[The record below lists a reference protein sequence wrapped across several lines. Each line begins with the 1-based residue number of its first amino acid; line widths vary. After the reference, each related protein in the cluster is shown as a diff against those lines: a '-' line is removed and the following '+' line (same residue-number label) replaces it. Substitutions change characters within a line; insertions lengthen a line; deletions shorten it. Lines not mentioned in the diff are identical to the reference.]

1 MSKNILVIHA
11 SPRIGGNSDILCDRL
26 IDGATTAGH
35 SCEKIALHGKKIG
48 YCIACDACRKN
59 GGTCAIR
66 DDMDLIY
73 EKMLSAD
80 VVVLS
85 TPVYFFSMSAQLKT
99 MIDRLRPIYRR
110 MTGKPFCLIATVS
123 VDEPEKLDS
132 TFDAMR
138 GLLRCIPESVELG
151 AIYGNSAWLPG
162 DIRNTQAMN
171 EAYQLGLSL

>member
-1 MSKNILVIHA
+1 MAKNVLVIHA

-26 IDGATTAGH
+26 IDGAREAGH
-35 SCEKIALHGKKIG
+35 CCEKIALHGQKIG

-66 DDMDLIY
+66 DDMTPIY
-73 EKMLSAD
+73 EKMLWAD
-80 VVVLS
+80 IIVLS

-99 MIDRLRPIYRR
+99 MIDRLRPIYRK
-110 MTGKPFCLIATVS
+110 MTGKSFCLIATVS

-138 GLLRCIPESVELG
+138 GLLRCIPESKELG
-151 AIYGNSAWLPG
+151 TVYGNSAWLPG

-171 EAYQLGLSL
+171 EAYQLGLRL

>member
-1 MSKNILVIHA
+1 MSKKVLVIHA

-26 IDGATTAGH
+26 IDGAREAGH
-35 SCEKIALHGKKIG
+35 NCEKIALHGKQIG
-48 YCIACDACRKN
+48 YCVACDACRKN
-59 GGTCAIR
+59 GGHCAIQ
-66 DDMDLIY
+66 DDMDGIY
-73 EKMLSAD
+73 EKMLWAD

-110 MTGKPFCLIATVS
+110 MTGKQFCLIATVS
-123 VDEPEKLDS
+123 VPEPEKLDS

-151 AIYGNSAWLPG
+151 AVYGNSAWLPG
-162 DIRNTQAMN
+162 DIRNTNALD
-171 EAYQLGLSL
+171 EAYKLGLSL